1 MIKLRRLRC
10 SFCRKDENEV
20 SKLVAGPRVLIC
32 DECVA
37 VASRLMEGGP
47 ADDHTPR
54 EAGPSAW
61 RRTLSRA
68 RRLWRGGA
76 RRARA
81 AVAHG
86 I

>member
-32 DECVA
+32 DACVA
-37 VASRLMEGGP
+37 AASRLMDGGP
-47 ADDHTPR
+47 ADDDTPH
-54 EAGPSAW
+54 EAGTSAW
-61 RRTLSRA
+61 NRMLSRA

-86 I
+86 L